1 VREHRSK
8 TSSYCRPQ
16 GAGDKK
22 SKDKDKKSK
31 DSKDKDKAVKQPVE
45 VRCLG

>member
-1 VREHRSK
+1 MREQRSK
-8 TSSYCRPQ
+8 TSPYCCLQ

-22 SKDKDKKSK
+22 SKEKDKKSK

-45 VRCLG
+45 VH